1 VNGGIQR
8 VAAAA
13 GRVEEALDT
22 QAITKVGNVA
32 ILPVAQI
39 SLTLAT
45 RTAEGTKR
53 LSARIAG
60 VESDVV
66 APVAAK
72 AKRVVKKAVRRVK
85 ARA

>member
-1 VNGGIQR
+1 M
-8 VAAAA
+8 
-13 GRVEEALDT
+13 
-22 QAITKVGNVA
+22 
-32 ILPVAQI
+32 
-39 SLTLAT
+39 LAT